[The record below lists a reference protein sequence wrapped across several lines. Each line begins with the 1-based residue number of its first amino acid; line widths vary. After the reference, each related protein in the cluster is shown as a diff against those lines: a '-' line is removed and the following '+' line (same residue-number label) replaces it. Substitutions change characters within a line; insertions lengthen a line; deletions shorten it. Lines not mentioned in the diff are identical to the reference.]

1 MEKRILFV
9 KHLNSSFI
17 RRDEVLLAQ
26 HHRLKVFHFSQN
38 KGWRVVFGLVRQ
50 FFVMLWLIPQSHL
63 VYIWFADFH
72 AVIPSILGRA
82 FRRKVVIII
91 GGVDASYLPEY
102 RYGTKTR
109 LFGKLSVKLS
119 TRLATHLLP
128 VSIFTKNALLTNIS
142 PQLETKTRVIYNCFD
157 APFLSAD
164 NEYRREILTVC
175 LASRVNTLYIK
186 GVDFFIE
193 VARALPEL
201 SFSVVGPH
209 GEAYN
214 FLMQTKPD
222 NLNVIKPLSH
232 DELQQTLLRSK
243 IICQFSRHEAF
254 GLALLEG
261 IASGCFPI
269 GYDFGG
275 TAEILQQTQT
285 TLLSKLDVEEAKS
298 RLRFALSADA
308 EMMKTI
314 QNQVLPRFSCALRQ
328 QQLRQIIYSD

>member
-1 MEKRILFV
+1 MI
-9 KHLNSSFI
+9 
-17 RRDEVLLAQ
+17 
-26 HHRLKVFHFSQN
+26 
-38 KGWRVVFGLVRQ
+38 
-50 FFVMLWLIPQSHL
+50 
-63 VYIWFADFH
+63 
-72 AVIPSILGRA
+72 
-82 FRRKVVIII
+82 
-91 GGVDASYLPEY
+91 
-102 RYGTKTR
+102 
-109 LFGKLSVKLS
+109 
-119 TRLATHLLP
+119 
-128 VSIFTKNALLTNIS
+128 
-142 PQLETKTRVIYNCFD
+142 
-157 APFLSAD
+157 
-164 NEYRREILTVC
+164 
-175 LASRVNTLYIK
+175 
-186 GVDFFIE
+186 FFIE

-214 FLMQTKPD
+214 FLMETKPD

-275 TAEILQQTQT
+275 TAEILQHTQN
-285 TLLSKLDVEEAKS
+285 TLISKLDVEEAKS